1 VLNFHALEVTA
12 VDRIAEDAVCVRLAV
27 PEALRGR
34 FKHDAGQYVTLR
46 RVIDGREERRT
57 YSIVTPPGAAEIC
70 IGVREQAGG
79 RMSRELATRLSR
91 GERLEV
97 GTPTGRFRSA
107 VDASRAQRYVAFA
120 AGSGITP
127 VLSLASDILAREP
140 ASRFTLIY
148 GNRSMS
154 RTMFLEHTLA
164 LKNRHLDRF
173 SVYFVMSR
181 EPQQAPL
188 LNGRI
193 DAVKVEALAA
203 QLPDVARADEYFV
216 CGPGDMVDAVRGAI
230 LRLNPAAPV
239 RFERFAGPSL
249 AGPSLAGPLQAR
261 PLQARPIQVRPI
273 QAAPREA
280 AAPTSP
286 HAAHPGAA
294 NAAELPPDEVLAQI
308 SVVMDGRRRSFPM
321 TRADASVLA
330 AAERAGLDLPFSC
343 RSGICATCRTRVK
356 SGQAVMAHN
365 IALERW
371 EVDAGFILCCQ
382 ARPLTA
388 SLELTYDEK

>member
-1 VLNFHALEVTA
+1 VLTFHPLEVTA
-12 VDRIAEDAVCVRLAV
+12 VDRIAEDAVCVRLAL
-27 PEALRGR
+27 PEALRGH

-46 RVIDGREERRT
+46 RAIDGREEQRT
-57 YSIVTPPGAAEIC
+57 YSIVTPPGAAELR
-70 IGVREQAGG
+70 IGVREQTGG
-79 RMSRELATRLSR
+79 RMSRDLATRLSP

-97 GTPTGRFRSA
+97 GTPMGRFRTA
-107 VDASRAQRYVAFA
+107 VDASRARTYVAFA

-127 VLSLASDILAREP
+127 VLSLAADILAREP

-154 RTMFLEHTLA
+154 RTMFLEDTLA
-164 LKNRHLDRF
+164 LKNRHLGRF

-181 EPQQAPL
+181 EPQQAAL

-193 DAVKVEALAA
+193 DADKVEALAA
-203 QLPDVARADEYFV
+203 QFADIARADEYFV
-216 CGPGDMVDAVRGAI
+216 CGPGDMVDAVRGA
-230 LRLNPAAPV
+230 LQRLNPNAPV
-239 RFERFAGPSL
+239 RFERFAAPRQAS
-249 AGPSLAGPLQAR
+249 AGTSS
-261 PLQARPIQVRPI
+261 
-273 QAAPREA
+273 QAARSVA
-280 AAPTSP
+280 
-286 HAAHPGAA
+286 
-294 NAAELPPDEVLAQI
+294 AAELPPGEVLAQI

-321 TRADASVLA
+321 APTDASVLA

-343 RSGICATCRTRVK
+343 RAGICATCRTKLK

-365 IALERW
+365 IALEPW
-371 EVDAGFILCCQ
+371 EVAAGFILCCQ